1 MVASCIKPDE
11 TTPIQTPNLTL
22 GSRIVPVGAEGGP
35 ASIRYMLSDAE
46 SGASLE
52 ADASLFSFSCMADW
66 CKDFRADVNSGTIAF
81 TVEPNLTETSKLASV
96 TVKYADAEAVFSI
109 SQSGLGENNDLIAN
123 MQFDI
128 EYDIDGP
135 QVKMTVTPEFNDVRY
150 YIAYSKKSEI
160 DEYSDRIQAII
171 KANVEK
177 FLSGEINTLVN
188 YGGYTFEQALD
199 EYTGKGVRTVS
210 MSLNGESDFVG
221 WCCAVNNQ
229 AKVVSDV
236 VLKEFRTGTIPP
248 SDNVLQTEVT
258 EVNCDRVKYS
268 VKTSNSDQWAS
279 LVVPSEEIAGKDD
292 AALRLMFNSLEDVT
306 RYLHFGDWAGTVA
319 NLESGREY
327 YILVFGYSW
336 GAITTKSNKISITTQ

>member
-1 MVASCIKPDE
+1 MSKKYLYPIIIVLISMVASCIKPDE

-150 YIAYSKKSEI
+150 YIAYSKKSEFC
-160 DEYSDRIQAII
+160 
-171 KANVEK
+171 N
-177 FLSGEINTLVN
+177 
-188 YGGYTFEQALD
+188 
-199 EYTGKGVRTVS
+199 
-210 MSLNGESDFVG
+210 
-221 WCCAVNNQ
+221 
-229 AKVVSDV
+229 
-236 VLKEFRTGTIPP
+236 
-248 SDNVLQTEVT
+248 
-258 EVNCDRVKYS
+258 
-268 VKTSNSDQWAS
+268 
-279 LVVPSEEIAGKDD
+279 
-292 AALRLMFNSLEDVT
+292 
-306 RYLHFGDWAGTVA
+306 
-319 NLESGREY
+319 
-327 YILVFGYSW
+327 
-336 GAITTKSNKISITTQ
+336 